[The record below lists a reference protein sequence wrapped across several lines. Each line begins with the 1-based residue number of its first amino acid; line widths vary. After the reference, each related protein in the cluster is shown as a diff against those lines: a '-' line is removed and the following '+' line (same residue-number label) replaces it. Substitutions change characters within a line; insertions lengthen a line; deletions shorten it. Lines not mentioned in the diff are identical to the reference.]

1 MATQD
6 VSVHEIVNVHFVLEM
21 LLCVAIIGSGDTACR
36 RHCLSFV
43 LLVHLQKVSL
53 LLQVLQPLHPL
64 HRLTRTLLLPAELS
78 HEVIGHLLLV
88 LDFAEQVGVVAFSL
102 CCSLLRGS

>member
-1 MATQD
+1 MAAQD

-21 LLCVAIIGSGDTACR
+21 LLCVAIIGSGVTTR